1 MPNGFEQIKFSISR
15 LVISLSFD
23 KLANLK
29 RSKVQIVNEAN
40 ILKLAG
46 RIGIVIFAIGGALLL
61 DSLAFLM
68 HDAIT
73 KDVAINWLSE
83 GMFTGFIALLLIG
96 VGLYYILESANQH

>member
-1 MPNGFEQIKFSISR
+1 M
-15 LVISLSFD
+15 
-23 KLANLK
+23 
-29 RSKVQIVNEAN
+29 NEAS

-46 RIGIVIFAIGGALLL
+46 RIGIVVFALGGALLL

-83 GMFTGFIALLLIG
+83 GVFTGFISLLLIG
-96 VGLYYILESANQH
+96 VGLYYIFESSNKH